1 MHAQVEDHARSLEQQ
16 LAELQQ
22 QEQSL
27 DAKIEKRKQQLEW
40 SEKRLSTMQS
50 VRPAYMDEYE
60 QLQGEL
66 QGLYQ
71 QYLDRYRGLEY
82 LESELE
88 QFNTAEQDALDASD
102 RRLKK
107 MQKRLAYALPHTDLF
122 GTMWPAA
129 WDMGTVPARVAC
141 TGPCSAHQCTAHR
154 LYLLYV
160 AAP

>member
-1 MHAQVEDHARSLEQQ
+1 MQVEDHARSLEQQ
-16 LAELQQ
+16 LSELVQ

-27 DAKIEKRKQQLEW
+27 DAKIDKRKQQLEW

-60 QLQGEL
+60 QLQREL

-82 LESELE
+82 LESELD

-107 MQKRLAYALPHTDLF
+107 MQKRLACALHGQRCALVQLST
-122 GTMWPAA
+122 
-129 WDMGTVPARVAC
+129 
-141 TGPCSAHQCTAHR
+141 
-154 LYLLYV
+154 
-160 AAP
+160 